1 MSHNE
6 IGTKLQLRTGLLVAM
21 FLGVLLIT
29 ALPADRHDALAQG
42 TPAPGHDFEYSTRI
56 RPDVLDDAE
65 LAKALDTAK
74 AAGVTTLDYE
84 LGWEETDLGDSGG
97 EKRTYDWSELDRLL
111 EGAEA
116 RDMQISL
123 LLTQTPDWVHPDLTQ
138 TESRGYVRELTAPK
152 GDAELQHWSNFVHDV
167 VERYKGKVTHYEIW
181 NEPNLSFFW
190 RPEPDPAEYAALL
203 RAAYLSAKETDP
215 EATIVFGG
223 LSTNDLGYLNEYYE
237 ITKRSYPDAASSA
250 YFFDVLGV
258 HPYSADRSP
267 DRYTK
272 SAIHQGRFG
281 GVDRNFL
288 GFRRMKEL
296 MDNQEGSSKDLFLSE
311 YGFSTTQTWMKA
323 VPDFRRALYLKRAY
337 DLARET
343 PYVNGLSWYAYH
355 PNNNDTP
362 EWAMVDENL
371 EPALTYKAYR
381 QTTGAEASGVEI
393 AISHQNTVS
402 GTYTIE
408 PQLTNLS
415 GSDVRRWELYADGS
429 WHVIQSSTPIEW
441 DTGRTW
447 DGRHKVML
455 AAYTEDGSV
464 WPSNIATIE
473 TDNTP
478 PALSITGGPD
488 GRSFAAGSTQTW
500 DFSAKDATSGLQGV
514 QCSVV
519 ASGSPENF
527 GPCGGGDGSHSV
539 SDLTVGSYTFSVRA
553 RDNAGLETL
562 KTRSFSINPD
572 LRLWEALYRWFEERP
587 VDGFLRAASS

>member
-1 MSHNE
+1 M
-6 IGTKLQLRTGLLVAM
+6 QLRIGLLGAA
-21 FLGVLLIT
+21 FLALVLLT
-29 ALPADRHDALAQG
+29 NGGPVDRTDTSGQDTQTQG
-42 TPAPGHDFEYSTRI
+42 HGFEYATRI

-65 LAKALDTAK
+65 LAKALDMAK
-74 AAGVTTLDYE
+74 AAGVSTLDYE
-84 LGWEETDLGDSGG
+84 LDWGETDLGDSGG

-116 RDMQISL
+116 RDMQVSL
-123 LLTQTPDWVHPDLTQ
+123 LLTQTPDWVHPDLAQ
-138 TESRGYVRELTAPK
+138 TESRPYVRELTAPK
-152 GDAELQHWSNFVHDV
+152 GDVELQHWSDFVHDV

-190 RPEPDPAEYAALL
+190 RPDPDPAEYAALL

-237 ITKRSYPDAASSA
+237 IARASYSDAASSG

-272 SAIHQGRFG
+272 SAISQGNFG
-281 GVDRNFL
+281 EVDRNFL

-296 MDNQEGSSKDLFLSE
+296 MDNQEGSDKSLFISE
-311 YGFSTTQTWMKA
+311 YGFSTTDTWMKA
-323 VPDFRRALYLKRAY
+323 VPDYRRALYLKRAY
-337 DLARET
+337 DLARGA
-343 PYVNGLSWYAYH
+343 PYVKGLSWYAYH

-362 EWAMVDENL
+362 AWAMLDENL
-371 EPALTYKAYR
+371 EPGLTYKAYR

-393 AISHQNTVS
+393 TINRRDTVS

-408 PQLTNLS
+408 PQLANLS
-415 GSDVRRWELYADGS
+415 GSDVRRWELFADGS

-441 DTGRTW
+441 DTSRTW
-447 DGRHKVML
+447 DGRHGVML

-464 WPSNIATIE
+464 WPSNIATIK

-478 PALSITGGPD
+478 PALDITGGPD
-488 GRSFAAGSTQTW
+488 DQSFAVGSTQTW
-500 DFSAKDATSGLQGV
+500 AFSAKDATSGLHSV

-527 GPCGGGDGSHSV
+527 GPCGGNASHSV
-539 SDLTVGSYTFSVRA
+539 SDLPVGSYTFSVRA
-553 RDNAGLETL
+553 RDNVGLETL
-562 KTRSFSINPD
+562 KTRSFSITPA
-572 LRLWEALYRWFEERP
+572 LWSWETVCRWFE
-587 VDGFLRAASS
+587 GCA